1 MPTNQLAEL
10 PDNVSFAQAST
21 LPVAGLTALHSL
33 YKGGFLVGKPVLVTG
48 ATGGTG
54 EFTIQ
59 LAKLGGARVVALS
72 RSPDRASFLR
82 ETGADEVVS
91 GEDVSP
97 AAAFGPYPLIVDS
110 VGGPQFG
117 KVLAMLASR
126 GVCVI
131 FGTTAGAEPQI
142 VANKFYSTGATTLYG
157 LYLFTELATEPA
169 SIGLRRLAE
178 LMSLGK
184 LKATVSIEEPWTK
197 IAEVAQALTNR
208 TFVGKA
214 VLHLD

>member
-1 MPTNQLAEL
+1 
-10 PDNVSFAQAST
+10 
-21 LPVAGLTALHSL
+21 
-33 YKGGFLVGKPVLVTG
+33 VLVTG

-59 LAKLGGARVVALS
+59 LAKLGGARVVALA
-72 RSPDRASFLR
+72 RSKEREGFLR
-82 ETGADEVVS
+82 QIGADDVVT
-91 GEDVSP
+91 GDDVSP

-110 VGGPQFG
+110 VGGPNFG

-142 VANKFYSTGATTLYG
+142 TASKFYSTGATTLYG

-178 LMSLGK
+178 LMAVGK
-184 LKATVSIEEPWTK
+184 LKATVSVEEPWTK
-197 IAEVAQALTNR
+197 IAEVAQALTDR
-208 TFVGKA
+208 KFVGKA